1 MEKKNVFLM
10 LLILGTAF
18 WGISFSVTKLAIG
31 HASSS
36 TFLFYRFLAAT
47 AVLSVIFPGYLKM
60 ITWHSVKTGISLAV
74 PLCFGIHLQ
83 TLGIRHSSASQCSF
97 VAGMCVIIIPLL
109 KVMFY
114 KTIAPAKIWV
124 AAVIALAGLS
134 IISINDNFLVSI
146 GDLYTIA
153 GALGF
158 AIYLIK
164 VEKHAKLQDIAYVIV
179 PMFAACSIITLCFAL
194 TDNSVNWLPEGN
206 DFWVGVVFCALFST
220 AYMYTVSNL
229 SQRYLSAERVAIIYL
244 FEPVFGAIA
253 AYFILGEHLTWRL
266 FMGGSL
272 IFAATLIS
280 ELKFSQKAKY
290 LKQIQNEN
298 L

>member
-1 MEKKNVFLM
+1 MDKKNVFLM
-10 LLILGTAF
+10 LLVLGTAF

-36 TFLFYRFLAAT
+36 TFLFYRFLTAT
-47 AVLSVIFPGYLKM
+47 AVLSVIFPGHLKM
-60 ITWHSVKTGISLAV
+60 INLRAVKTGVSLAV
-74 PLCFGIHLQ
+74 PLCFGIYLQ
-83 TLGIRHSSASQCSF
+83 TLGIKHSTASQCSF

-114 KTIAPAKIWV
+114 KTVAPAKIWV
-124 AAVIALAGLS
+124 AAAVALIGLS
-134 IISINDNFLVSI
+134 VISIKDNFSI
-146 GDLYTIA
+146 SLGDLYTIA

-164 VEKHAKLQDIAYVIV
+164 VETCAKLQNIAYVIV
-179 PMFAACSIITLCFAL
+179 PMFAACAIITCGVAL
-194 TDNSVNWLPEGN
+194 TDGSANWLPQNNE
-206 DFWVGVVFCALFST
+206 FWMGVAFCALFST
-220 AYMYTVSNL
+220 AYMYTISNL

-253 AYFILGEHLTWRL
+253 ACFILGEQLTWRL
-266 FMGGSL
+266 FIGGSL

-280 ELKFSQKAKY
+280 EWKFSKKAVILEVSPK
-290 LKQIQNEN
+290 
-298 L
+298 